1 MSFWAGNRQPDLA
14 TLFRGILHGV
24 SPHQLYFRRGWMF
37 SGSGKF
43 SFSFIIE
50 NNLNKLHKCL
60 T

>member
-1 MSFWAGNRQPDLA
+1 MRSLGFPLNC
-14 TLFRGILHGV
+14 ILEGAE
-24 SPHQLYFRRGWMF
+24 MF
-37 SGSGKF
+37 SDSGKF